1 MAKTKVG
8 KGAIQVSTARTARMA
23 DRLWRMSQAKRDY
36 ALSRAKE
43 RLAGPHPSKRDA
55 AIAMLAD

>member
-1 MAKTKVG
+1 MAKTQIG
-8 KGAIQVSTARTARMA
+8 KGAIQASNARAARMA

-55 AIAMLAD
+55 AIAMLAG